1 MVFLGVVENSHFV
14 YNFRILFALLVSL
27 NPSIYMFF
35 ARSLH
40 FPAVAVVGHVLYRFS
55 FTQTITVASKI
66 TKTLDALS
74 LGRSLKLVAHGQTVS
89 VLMFQ
94 GYPFSHLFPKYDLD
108 LRRLLFWA

>member
-55 FTQTITVASKI
+55 LHKQ
-66 TKTLDALS
+66 LL
-74 LGRSLKLVAHGQTVS
+74 L
-89 VLMFQ
+89 
-94 GYPFSHLFPKYDLD
+94 
-108 LRRLLFWA
+108 LRRLPKPLML